1 MFHAREVESS
11 LFDGPETRDRDEGAG
26 RPAGDGLAPGHA
38 PDSVPSSS
46 SAGEPPAS
54 VVGPTTRKR
63 SETYVARRSWA
74 VLVLGLKSLLL
85 RAYEARWTLRV
96 ISVTAAAAGAT
107 WAVCLPF
114 GGFAPAF
121 GAASAVYAV
130 QLTVRTSVLDG
141 AKRTVLMGLSV
152 FLAVVILR
160 IVGLSALA
168 VIALVFVSLA
178 AGQLLRLGASG
189 SLQIPGTAIFILAL
203 GTSVSTT
210 TLLDRVWATL
220 VGAVVGA
227 AASYVA
233 YPGDPRSRARRAL
246 AGLAGSIADLLSDI
260 SAGVAR
266 TPAATETD
274 VWLARSRALEEELE
288 HARPLV
294 DEAVAFLRVD
304 PFGRKTASAELS
316 HALVALTHSGG
327 PAACDSAY
335 VVRPPDRRGAAAAR
349 QPGRGALPHR
359 CRLPRPGRG
368 SAGRRP
374 QRRCRTGR
382 RPASPRR
389 IASQSPEGGRD
400 RCVGCLRC
408 DSHRGRPDGRTARRR
423 RSGPGCP
430 ERAPPRAPSPWKIAR
445 WPLRARLT
453 GMPTRENLESLRYPA
468 GSSSRVTAD
477 RPYRNQIGGFL
488 ETRITSGM
496 EITPLHQG

>member
-11 LFDGPETRDRDEGAG
+11 PFDGPEARDRHEGAG
-26 RPAGDGLAPGHA
+26 RPAGDGLAPGPA
-38 PDSVPSSS
+38 PDSVATSS
-46 SAGEPPAS
+46 SAGEPPVSA
-54 VVGPTTRKR
+54 VGPTTRKR

-74 VLVLGLKSLLL
+74 VLVLGLRGLLL

-141 AKRTVLMGLSV
+141 AKRTVLTGLSV

-160 IVGLSALA
+160 VVGLSALA

-220 VGAVVGA
+220 VGAVIGA

-246 AGLAGSIADLLSDI
+246 AGLAGSIADLLSDM
-260 SAGVAR
+260 SAGVTR

-288 HARPLV
+288 QARPLV

-316 HALVALTHSGG
+316 HALVALTHSV
-327 PAACDSAY
+327 AQLRAIARTLFDHQI
-335 VVRPPDRRGAAAAR
+335 DGA
-349 QPGRGALPHR
+349 P
-359 CRLPRPGRG
+359 RLP
-368 SAGRRP
+368 
-374 QRRCRTGR
+374 
-382 RPASPRR
+382 ASL
-389 IASQSPEGGRD
+389 AEVLS
-400 RCVGCLRC
+400 
-408 DSHRGRPDGRTARRR
+408 RTAVAYRAQAEALQGDVPSVDAALDAVRQARGESLRSLRRVDETGAWVVSGAILTEVDRMVAQLGGDAPALAVPSEAPRTCRRRR
-423 RSGPGCP
+423 RSQDG
-430 ERAPPRAPSPWKIAR
+430 R
-445 WPLRARLT
+445 
-453 GMPTRENLESLRYPA
+453 
-468 GSSSRVTAD
+468 
-477 RPYRNQIGGFL
+477 
-488 ETRITSGM
+488 
-496 EITPLHQG
+496 